1 LEGCGGVTE
10 SEEHHRWF
18 EESSFCFEGSFPLI
32 FFDDGAIVVS
42 PSYVELGK
50 PFLSSKLVDDI
61 LYEQERILA
70 WYCPFVELSV
80 VLYWS

>member
-1 LEGCGGVTE
+1 M
-10 SEEHHRWF
+10 
-18 EESSFCFEGSFPLI
+18 I